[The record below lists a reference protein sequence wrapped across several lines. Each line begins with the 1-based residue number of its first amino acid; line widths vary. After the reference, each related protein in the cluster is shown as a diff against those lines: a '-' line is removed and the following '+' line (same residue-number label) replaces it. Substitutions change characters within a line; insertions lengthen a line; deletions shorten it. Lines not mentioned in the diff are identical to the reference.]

1 MKRTLDELL
10 AAVDSIVGDRKTED
24 AVLAFIEDLSD
35 TLTAEA
41 PEAEDSA
48 LAAELEAVKAEL
60 EAQKQRYY
68 DRFMGR
74 VSDEEPEE
82 EAELETEETAPD
94 GNKITVKDQFKK
106 KED

>member
-24 AVLAFIEDLSD
+24 AVLAFVEDLAD
-35 TLTAEA
+35 TLNEEA

-60 EAQKQRYY
+60 ESQKQRYY

-74 VSDEEPEE
+74 VSEDEPEE
-82 EAELETEETAPD
+82 ETELEAEETRPD
-94 GNKITVKDQFKK
+94 GLAITTKDIFKK

>member
-10 AAVDSIVGDRKTED
+10 AAVDSIVGERKTED

-35 TLTAEA
+35 TLNAEA

-74 VSDEEPEE
+74 VSDEETETE
-82 EAELETEETAPD
+82 DELETEETKPD
-94 GNKITVKDQFKK
+94 GERITVKDIFKK